1 MLDVARADALIREH
15 IRPLGTTRCPIGQ
28 AAGMVL
34 AETVEADRDQP
45 PMDRVMMDGIA
56 ISHQAWQDGRRQFRV
71 LGTQAAG
78 RPAASLD
85 DEEACLE
92 VMTGACLPAGCDCV
106 IPVERIG
113 RDGEHATVEP
123 DYQPSPG
130 QFIHPRGSDYRI
142 GSELLCPGILLRGTE
157 LAILAASGME
167 SVMVARRPGVSIIS
181 TGDELVAGGRPV
193 AEYQVRSS
201 NDTAMA
207 ASLARFGLD
216 RIRTLRVADDEV
228 RLLHDIGREL
238 EESDLLVLSGGVSM
252 GKFDFLPGVLDRLGV
267 RQIFHKVRQRPGK
280 PMWFGTTAAGKAVF
294 ALPGNPVSALTCLH
308 RYVIPAIRRAMGG
321 GDPPLRRATLAAPYD
336 FEPELCCFLPVKIGY
351 DRDGR
356 VMAEPCPTNTSGD
369 FASLTRTDGF
379 VELPAEMQH
388 FPAGWTAE
396 YYRWL

>member
-1 MLDVARADALIREH
+1 MLDVARADTLIREH
-15 IRPLGTTRCPIGQ
+15 ISPLGPRRCQIGQ

-34 AETVEADRDQP
+34 AETVEAERDQP

-56 ISHQAWQDGRRQFRV
+56 ISHRAWQEGRRQFRV

-78 RPAASLD
+78 HPAVALD
-85 DEEACLE
+85 DRQACLE
-92 VMTGACLPAGCDCV
+92 VMTGACLPVGCDCV
-106 IPVERIG
+106 IPVERIE
-113 RDGEHATVEP
+113 RDGEHASVEA
-123 DYQPSPG
+123 DYEPAPG
-130 QFIHPRGSDYRI
+130 QFIHPRGSDY
-142 GSELLCPGILLRGTE
+142 GAGTKLLRPGTLLRGAE
-157 LAILAASGME
+157 LAILAANGME

-181 TGDELVAGGRPV
+181 TGDELVAAGRPV
-193 AEYQVRSS
+193 ADYQVRSS

-216 RIRTLRVADDEV
+216 RIRTLRVADDED
-228 RLLHDIGREL
+228 RLLHGIGREL

-252 GKFDFLPGVLDRLGV
+252 GKFDFLPGVLDRLSV

-321 GDPPLRRATLAAPYD
+321 DPPLLRATLAASYD
-336 FEPELCCFLPVKIGY
+336 FEPELSCFLPVKIGY
-351 DRDGR
+351 DREGR

-369 FASLTRTDGF
+369 FASLTRSDGF
-379 VELPAEMQH
+379 VELPAEVRH
-388 FPAGWTAE
+388 FPPGWTAD

>member
-1 MLDVARADALIREH
+1 MLDVDRADALIREH
-15 IRPLGTTRCPIGQ
+15 ISPLGTRRCHLRE

-56 ISHQAWQDGRRQFRV
+56 IRHRAWEEGRRQFRV

-78 RPAASLD
+78 HPAMALD
-85 DEEACLE
+85 DAQACLE

-113 RDGEHATVEP
+113 RDGEAATVEA
-123 DYQPSPG
+123 DYVPAPG
-130 QFIHPRGSDYRI
+130 QFIHPRGSDY
-142 GSELLCPGILLRGTE
+142 GAGTELLRPGALLRGAE
-157 LAILAASGME
+157 LAILAANGME
-167 SVMVARRPGVSIIS
+167 SVEVARLPGVSIIS
-181 TGDELVAGGRPV
+181 TGDELVAAGRPV

-207 ASLARFGLD
+207 ASLARLGLD
-216 RIRTLRVADDEV
+216 RIRTLRVADDPD

-280 PMWFGTTAAGKAVF
+280 PMWFGTTEAGKAVF

-308 RYVIPAIRRAMGG
+308 RYVIPAILRAMG
-321 GDPPLRRATLAAPYD
+321 GDPPLLRATLAAPYD
-336 FEPELCCFLPVKIGY
+336 FEPALSCFLPVKIGY

-369 FASLTRTDGF
+369 FASLARTDGF
-379 VELPAEMQH
+379 VELPADVRH
-388 FPAGWTAE
+388 FPAGWTAG